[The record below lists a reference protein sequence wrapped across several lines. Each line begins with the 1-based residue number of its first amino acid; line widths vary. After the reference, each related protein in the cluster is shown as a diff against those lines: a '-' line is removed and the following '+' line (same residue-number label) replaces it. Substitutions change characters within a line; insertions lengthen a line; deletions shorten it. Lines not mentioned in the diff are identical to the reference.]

1 MDIYQRTVRAD
12 SSPPI
17 TVDNFRDHPI
27 NAMHSMIS
35 KKPSKPVKRS
45 FDVAFLMAPDDLS
58 KKRESRP
65 DPKKVYKLPTVHS
78 NNTEVMMRN
87 HFSIDSQ
94 YQINPLSL
102 TINSIEKSGE
112 DLSPNADCK
121 DSAFF
126 VRSAFTKVNSSGID
140 HVIPRTPPVAVSPS
154 SVSSTAS
161 NRSAVSPD
169 LTYQDSLSPQPF
181 IPARSPVQ
189 LLNKQ
194 YSPMPSPNLPYFVT
208 NPLMKENK
216 VVDDK
221 RKFSPDFLENE
232 KRKYTP
238 PTSKPQQNF
247 QYHPENVPMPYAG
260 FPMSG
265 FPFTPSLPAATTS
278 VPFFPTAANL
288 TAALLPS
295 SLSALTLPAQNI
307 CAKCNMHFRMTS
319 DLVYH
324 MRSHH
329 KNENGPVDPYK
340 RRRDQDKL
348 KCPVCNESFRERHH
362 LTRHMTAHQDKEDEE
377 SAGAV
382 KSEFVDT
389 SLQRTISGS
398 AK

>member
-1 MDIYQRTVRAD
+1 MTMDIYQRTVRAD

-17 TVDNFRDHPI
+17 SVDGFRDHPATA
-27 NAMHSMIS
+27 AMHSLIS
-35 KKPSKPVKRS
+35 KKPPKPVKRS

-58 KKRESRP
+58 KKRSENRL
-65 DPKKVYKLPTVHS
+65 DPKKTYKFSST
-78 NNTEVMMRN
+78 N
-87 HFSIDSQ
+87 HFVDSHQ
-94 YQINPLSL
+94 YQLNPLSL
-102 TINSIEKSGE
+102 TINPTSEK
-112 DLSPNADCK
+112 LSPDADSK
-121 DSAFF
+121 DSAFI
-126 VRSAFTKVNSSGID
+126 VRSAFTKVNNSLALERS
-140 HVIPRTPPVAVSPS
+140 IPRTPPVAISPS
-154 SVSSTAS
+154 SVSSTTS

-181 IPARSPVQ
+181 VPARSPVQ

-194 YSPMPSPNLPYFVT
+194 YSPMSSPNLPYFVAS
-208 NPLMKENK
+208 PLLKESK
-216 VVDDK
+216 GVEDK
-221 RKFSPDFLENE
+221 RKYSPEFLDSD
-232 KRKYTP
+232 KKKYP
-238 PTSKPQQNF
+238 SPTSKHHHNF
-247 QYHPENVPMPYAG
+247 QYHPESVAMPYAG

-278 VPFFPTAANL
+278 VPIFPTAA
-288 TAALLPS
+288 ALLPT
-295 SLSALTLPAQNI
+295 SLAALTLPAQNI

-377 SAGAV
+377 NASV
-382 KSEFVDT
+382 KGEFVD
-389 SLQRTISGS
+389 